1 MALDLRHAIFIP
13 QSHARFCNAMWEVCI
28 YIESPYHT
36 AHMQN
41 GHFTASN
48 LILTPHQVQK
58 IKMKTKQ
65 QIKTIKTPKCPWI
78 KTLKCPWILTVHFIM
93 VFLPMSTT
101 ESPPRPLRMFWSWV
115 DLTLSA
121 ATTRI
126 WLYSSNSWHSLP
138 PYAIFFLA
146 FESFPII
153 FLRCYGSFRRK
164 TKKWINIKQIG
175 QQDHKRMA

>member
-1 MALDLRHAIFIP
+1 ML
-13 QSHARFCNAMWEVCI
+13 I
-28 YIESPYHT
+28 YYYVPMISNINESPYHT
-36 AHMQN
+36 VHLQN
-41 GHFTASN
+41 GHFVASN

-58 IKMKTKQ
+58 IKMRSKQ

-78 KTLKCPWILTVHFIM
+78 LTIHFIM

-115 DLTLSA
+115 DPTLLA

-126 WLYSSNSWHSLP
+126 CLYSSNNWHSLP
-138 PYAIFFLA
+138 PYAIFFSA

-164 TKKWINIKQIG
+164 TKKWMN
-175 QQDHKRMA
+175 R